1 MKDYSSSGDDGLQTI
16 DEDGRVPHTR
26 MESAQDVSAR
36 VTQLLSSER
45 NGRSQRRAMVKGLVD
60 GNPPYKPVDMRKAGR
75 AQACNVN
82 WRVAEYYLNMARY
95 AFYDVFSESP
105 TFPTVT
111 TDFGTPSQRSKW
123 SRIITEEF
131 DYLIRQDKRWPR
143 VNQYSIY
150 DMVLYGCGPL
160 VFEDDIDWRNDFVQ
174 CANLVVPDFA
184 PSEPEDWEEAVVIRQ
199 YLPHELYQF
208 IRNEKAAH
216 RMGWN
221 IEGTKKAIMSAH
233 RKHGEGGQYRSWEWH
248 QQQCKNRSFSYSS
261 ECKTIQGAHYYYKE
275 FPNPGERDGR
285 VTHTLIVNPD
295 DSQTESSDYLF
306 RAIGRYES
314 WAQIVHPMYYDN
326 DGGGFHHSVTGL
338 GQKMYEAM
346 EYQNRLLCNACDKA
360 FAPKLFFKTL
370 NANSS
375 EQVSLVQFGE
385 YGQLPSNVDVVQ
397 TPVQSFLDEVIGL
410 NREITG
416 MLASNLSQY
425 RSNLSKEQGNPITA
439 YEASVR
445 VAEQSR
451 LGKTQL
457 DHFCGQHDALVAEKY
472 RRAVNPKLT
481 GFMPGGREAKAFQ
494 NACLERGVPMEALRK
509 VESVKLTRI
518 AGQGSQFMRQ
528 QVLQEL
534 IAISPMIPS
543 EQGRIHV
550 LDDYIASK
558 AGQVMVDRYNPKGQG
573 SPEIAD
579 QVAIATLQVA
589 AAREGIAP
597 IVGGSQNHL
606 IFCQVFL
613 KAATEAVGSLNQGG
627 DPQMVLVF
635 LTVILPA
642 IAQHLGYMRQDPTR
656 QKEVEAIE
664 EELKQLAQVQK
675 QLAAQLQRMAE
686 QQQQQAQRQQ
696 QVMNDAQLDQ
706 YALNA
711 KLQQAQQKTDAGI
724 QMKREKQNQGL
735 ALADAQTATNI
746 RLNTAKT
753 EAAIELSKQKA
764 ASSSNGAEK

>member
-16 DEDGRVPHTR
+16 DEDGRVPATR

-36 VTQLLSSER
+36 VTQLLASER

-60 GNPPYKPVDMRKAGR
+60 GNPPYKPADLRKAGR

-111 TDFGTPSQRSKW
+111 TDFGTPSQRGKW

-184 PSEPEDWEEAVVIRQ
+184 PSEPEDWEEAAVVRD
-199 YLPHELYQF
+199 YLPHKLYEF
-208 IRNEKAAH
+208 IRNEEAAR

-221 IEGTKKAIMSAH
+221 IEGTKKAIMTAH
-233 RKHGEGGQYRSWEWH
+233 RKFGEGGQYRSWEWH

-261 ECKTIQGAHYYYKE
+261 ECKTIQGVHYYNKE
-275 FPNPGERDGR
+275 FPKSGERSGR
-285 VTHTLIVNPD
+285 VTHALIANPD
-295 DSQTESSDYLF
+295 DSQTESSDFLF

-360 FAPKLFFKTL
+360 FAPKLLFKSLT
-370 NANSS
+370 ANSS
-375 EQVSLVQFGE
+375 EQVSLIQYGE
-385 YGQLPSNVDVVQ
+385 FAEIRSGHDVVQ

-445 VAEQSR
+445 VSEQSR

-543 EQGRIHV
+543 EEGRIHV

-573 SPEIAD
+573 SPETAD

-597 IVGGSQNHL
+597 VVGGSQNHL

-642 IAQHLGYMRQDPTR
+642 IAHHLGYMRQDPTR
-656 QKEVEAIE
+656 QKEVKAIE

-696 QVMNDAQLDQ
+696 QLLNDQQLDEMAQ
-706 YALNA
+706 NHKMMLAERKANFAIGDKA
-711 KLQQAQQKTDAGI
+711 KKSEQAR
-724 QMKREKQNQGL
+724 M
-735 ALADAQTATNI
+735 LADSKTAVDIT
-746 RLNTAKT
+746 LKTA
-753 EAAIELSKQKA
+753 AAMVDADLKRQKA
-764 ASSSNGAEK
+764 AEPNGAEK